1 VGLRRGAGEVG
12 GAGRGRL
19 PLGRVRRT
27 AGRRRLWRRRGARFR
42 DAGELDV
49 RDASGP
55 GRGLDARALRRAGAR
70 AVRRDDGLLRRP
82 LQVRSRRQAVA
93 RSRAVPVRADGLSRL
108 LRLRAPPWY
117 GGARLDSDL
126 VAVRGVMDVRSAPR
140 PPRPARVTFSLGR
153 RGMIRY
159 HCRMRIFLPVLVAGL
174 TALGCTKKSDGGN
187 KAAAATT
194 PEFDQKWS
202 SLADKDVEVFYIE
215 DDRGEGLMGNVRRA
229 KRGSNDA
236 LNAKVDDSSGTPAT
250 LSNDAVQKVIRQNLA
265 GVRACFLRIG
275 RDGDQRSGK
284 AIVSFEIG
292 AAGDVHDTKVDA
304 PAFQGTSL
312 PGCVLGMV
320 SHWVFPKSQKGGL
333 AISYPFVFVGG

>member
-1 VGLRRGAGEVG
+1 
-12 GAGRGRL
+12 
-19 PLGRVRRT
+19 
-27 AGRRRLWRRRGARFR
+27 
-42 DAGELDV
+42 
-49 RDASGP
+49 
-55 GRGLDARALRRAGAR
+55 
-70 AVRRDDGLLRRP
+70 
-82 LQVRSRRQAVA
+82 
-93 RSRAVPVRADGLSRL
+93 
-108 LRLRAPPWY
+108 
-117 GGARLDSDL
+117 
-126 VAVRGVMDVRSAPR
+126 
-140 PPRPARVTFSLGR
+140 
-153 RGMIRY
+153 MIRQ
-159 HCRMRIFLPVLVAGL
+159 MRISAAVLVAGL
-174 TALGCTKKSDGGN
+174 MALGCTKKSDES
-187 KAAAATT
+187 KAPAPAT
-194 PEFDQKWS
+194 PEFDQQWS
-202 SLADKDVEVFYIE
+202 ALADKDLEVFYIE

-236 LNAKVDDSSGTPAT
+236 LSAKVDDTMGTPAT
-250 LSNDAVQKVIRQNLA
+250 LSNDAVQRVIRQNLA

>member
-1 VGLRRGAGEVG
+1 MTGYHSAM
-12 GAGRGRL
+12 
-19 PLGRVRRT
+19 
-27 AGRRRLWRRRGARFR
+27 
-42 DAGELDV
+42 
-49 RDASGP
+49 
-55 GRGLDARALRRAGAR
+55 
-70 AVRRDDGLLRRP
+70 
-82 LQVRSRRQAVA
+82 RSFV
-93 RSRAVPVRADGLSRL
+93 
-108 LRLRAPPWY
+108 
-117 GGARLDSDL
+117 
-126 VAVRGVMDVRSAPR
+126 
-140 PPRPARVTFSLGR
+140 
-153 RGMIRY
+153 
-159 HCRMRIFLPVLVAGL
+159 PVLVAGL
-174 TALGCTKKSDGGN
+174 MALGCTKKSDGGN

-229 KRGSNDA
+229 KRGNNDA